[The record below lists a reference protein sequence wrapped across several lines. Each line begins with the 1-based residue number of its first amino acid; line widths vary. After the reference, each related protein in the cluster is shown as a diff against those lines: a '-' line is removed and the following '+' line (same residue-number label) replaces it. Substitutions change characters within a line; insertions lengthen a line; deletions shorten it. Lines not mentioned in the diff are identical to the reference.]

1 MNNQEKDVL
10 KYIFKEKSINQRMIA
25 EATGHS
31 LGTVN
36 KCIKELIDNKYLDSE
51 MQLLPKALELIKK
64 SRPQNAII
72 LAAGFGMRMVPIN
85 TEVSKG
91 MLEVKGEPLI
101 ERTIKQLHEA
111 GIDKIYI
118 VVGFMKEQYEY
129 LIDKYNIEIVV
140 NSEYSMKNNL
150 YSVNKVIDKLFD
162 SYIIPCDIWCK
173 NNPYDGVELYSW
185 YMVNDTK
192 NIESTVSI
200 NRKKE
205 LIPVKDDEQG
215 NAMIGIS
222 YLTGEDAALVK
233 EEIIRLC
240 ENERNSDKFWEEA
253 LFTDRI
259 KIAAKIVKSGDAVEI
274 NTYEQLKELDG
285 ESANLKSKAI
295 EIIADVMSVGIGD
308 IKNIEVLKKGMTNR
322 SFLFNCKGKKYI
334 MRIPGPG
341 ANEMINRKQEAEVY
355 NVIKDKKIC
364 DEIIF
369 IDPDTG
375 YKITEYIENVRMCDP
390 FNKDE
395 VSRCIS
401 RLKDFHKLKLEVGH
415 EFDIFKNMEFYENL
429 WEGKPSVYRDYIDT
443 KNKMYE
449 LKEYMDSH
457 VKEKILCH
465 IDANCDNF
473 LFSKAADGTE
483 KITLIDWEYA
493 GMQDH
498 DIDIAMFGI
507 YAMYDR
513 DKMDELIDIYY
524 ENNCLPEIRIKIY
537 CYIAVCGLLWS
548 NWCEYKRNQGVDFGD
563 YSIRQY
569 RYAKEYYR
577 IAKEEMEKL

>member
-1 MNNQEKDVL
+1 
-10 KYIFKEKSINQRMIA
+10 MIA

-129 LIDKYNIEIVV
+129 LIDKYNIEMVV

-150 YSVNKVIDKLFD
+150 YSVNKVIDKLSD

-259 KIAAKIVKSGDAVEI
+259 KVAAKIVKSGDAVEI

-322 SFLFNCKGKKYI
+322 SFLFNCKGK
-334 MRIPGPG
+334 
-341 ANEMINRKQEAEVY
+341 N
-355 NVIKDKKIC
+355 
-364 DEIIF
+364 
-369 IDPDTG
+369 
-375 YKITEYIENVRMCDP
+375 
-390 FNKDE
+390 
-395 VSRCIS
+395 
-401 RLKDFHKLKLEVGH
+401 
-415 EFDIFKNMEFYENL
+415 
-429 WEGKPSVYRDYIDT
+429 
-443 KNKMYE
+443 
-449 LKEYMDSH
+449 
-457 VKEKILCH
+457 IL
-465 IDANCDNF
+465 
-473 LFSKAADGTE
+473 
-483 KITLIDWEYA
+483 
-493 GMQDH
+493 
-498 DIDIAMFGI
+498 
-507 YAMYDR
+507 
-513 DKMDELIDIYY
+513 
-524 ENNCLPEIRIKIY
+524 
-537 CYIAVCGLLWS
+537 
-548 NWCEYKRNQGVDFGD
+548 
-563 YSIRQY
+563 
-569 RYAKEYYR
+569 
-577 IAKEEMEKL
+577 